1 MGWSGCGWGGVGA
14 GWGGRETEHA
24 RAREREICVLIRAS
38 HTHNPHTEAISADTI
53 PDEKSVGVR
62 ARTHPRHSRLI
73 ICGGGYMSY
82 EEEDT
87 YIHIP
92 DILNSQCP
100 STFTVESHYEK
111 VTEKY
116 TSILF
121 ENMRL
126 AASALPERQNQFQQ
140 KTHRL

>member
-1 MGWSGCGWGGVGA
+1 
-14 GWGGRETEHA
+14 
-24 RAREREICVLIRAS
+24 
-38 HTHNPHTEAISADTI
+38 
-53 PDEKSVGVR
+53 
-62 ARTHPRHSRLI
+62 
-73 ICGGGYMSY
+73 MSY